1 MCHNLQLPAT
11 DVSCV
16 FPLQPR
22 YLSGNAKKVC
32 QFLARMHAGEGD
44 DGVDAY
50 RDLLECSKWLRDC
63 DAKVNPATCDDPSE
77 ALPSRPI
84 GA

>member
-1 MCHNLQLPAT
+1 
-11 DVSCV
+11 
-16 FPLQPR
+16 
-22 YLSGNAKKVC
+22 
-32 QFLARMHAGEGD
+32 MHAGEGD